1 MTLATL
7 LAHFVDWRVRE
18 RGRQYFQTGKVQ
30 IVSAGPE
37 EVEAVVSGGEE
48 YRVSLRREE
57 ANVWVFCSCAFFE
70 GGEPCKHV
78 WATVLAAD
86 ERKALRGSAGD
97 LPATLPLPP
106 PPPGGLRGP
115 GGARGRS

>member
-48 YRVSLRREE
+48 YRVSLRREGGQ
-57 ANVWVFCSCAFFE
+57 VWGFFFCAVFW
-70 GGEPCKHV
+70 GGGARKHV
-78 WATVLAAD
+78 WGPGPGGGG
-86 ERKALRGSAGD
+86 EKGGPGAGGRRS
-97 LPATLPLPP
+97 PP
-106 PPPGGLRGP
+106 DPHPPPGP
-115 GGARGRS
+115 

>member
-37 EVEAVVSGGEE
+37 VVEAAVSGSEE

-57 ANVWVFCSCAFFE
+57 ANLWVFCTCAFFE
-70 GGEPCKHV
+70 TGEPCKHV

-97 LPATLPLPP
+97 LPRTILLP
-106 PPPGGLRGP
+106 
-115 GGARGRS
+115 GAAHRQAA